1 MPGEPRESSEL
12 GVDKPRE
19 GLYIKEEIDLRC
31 NMFMGAFVKR
41 NLQTSHQEVHDKIIK
56 KATELEMRLQSALG
70 SVSSSSS
77 NGAPTTESIV
87 NSNNNHLVSRL
98 PHPPHPLASFSGRVS
113 PPADTLRS
121 SNSQSRELD
130 YTCTCPGTSHL
141 SHCFFFHPG
150 DLQHEQQQHDTRQ
163 RFAQQEQQQQQP
175 PNSYPTISL
184 LPASTSSSLSGPSSA
199 AAPSP
204 ATHTHAPSEL
214 QGSPAQGQC
223 LCTGGLHDRTC
234 TFYPGLRLPVAS
246 SSSSSSS
253 FSSPKQISSQVPS
266 LSVQAA
272 TATATSTPPPAV
284 ASPRESRSPPP
295 PPSGDQAEWSATTTR
310 SAPVAGTLHNFS
322 RPRSS
327 ASATSAAGAAV
338 VRPGVSQRQMSDRM

>member
-98 PHPPHPLASFSGRVS
+98 PHPPPPLASFSGRVS

-150 DLQHEQQQHDTRQ
+150 DLHHEQQQHDTRQ
-163 RFAQQEQQQQQP
+163 QFAQQEQQQQQP
-175 PNSYPTISL
+175 FNSYPTIPL

-272 TATATSTPPPAV
+272 TATA
-284 ASPRESRSPPP
+284 SPRESRSPPP
-295 PPSGDQAEWSATTTR
+295 PQSGDQAEWSATTTR

-327 ASATSAAGAAV
+327 VSATAAGAAVV